1 MAKRIA
7 NNFIETLLNRVD
19 IIDVIHRR
27 VPLKK
32 AGKDFQACC
41 PFHQEKTPSFTVS
54 PQKQFYYC
62 FGCHAK
68 GNAVGF
74 LMEYEHLTFVEAV
87 ETLAEEASIAVE
99 YEHFDEVKEKRRRD
113 LYDILEETATW
124 YQGNLYN
131 PVGQNA
137 REYLTTRQ
145 LDKETADFFRLG
157 FSLSGNHLQNF
168 FGESVTD
175 EALEKVGLL
184 ARGERGVYDQFRER
198 LMFPIRDPRGRV
210 LGFGARALGDAK
222 PKYLNSKETELFSKR
237 YVLYGLYETLQSS
250 TTIDALIVVEGYM
263 DVIAL
268 QQHGIVG
275 AVATLGTSFTP
286 EHLALVKKY
295 THKIFIC
302 FDGDNAGKTAAT
314 RAVNTILPAMDMQF
328 DIRLAFL
335 PDGEDPDTLVR
346 KVGKTAFMQVLEK
359 GTRFSE
365 FVFHNLIGDS
375 DLQFVEGRGEVA
387 ARAKKLFDELPQG
400 EYRNLLYQEF
410 TERLGIDVY
419 QLAQVQP
426 TSTPQPRYAATHD
439 NKPRIA
445 TKHYGYQAT
454 PESRLIRLLLA
465 SPELADYVR
474 HDALL
479 GQQNDE
485 DSLLLKYLIML
496 FQTLPGD
503 GKEKYQRAFDALEK
517 PAVGRLKVID
527 EQEQLVE
534 KANVSET
541 LEEKKQRLKKD
552 FLDGL
557 SAILSRYQRKIR

>member
-87 ETLAEEASIAVE
+87 ETLAEEAGIAVE
-99 YEHFDEVKEKRRRD
+99 YEHFDAVKEKRRRD
-113 LYDILEETATW
+113 LYDVLEETATW

-131 PVGQNA
+131 PVGQNV

-365 FVFHNLIGDS
+365 FVFQNLIGDS

-419 QLAQVQP
+419 QLAQAQP
-426 TSTPQPRYAATHD
+426 TSTPQPRYAAAHD

-503 GKEKYQRAFDALEK
+503 GKKKYQRAFDALET